1 MFDNPFLSD
10 TPLGGGYQPSLRLD
24 AKRGELYTVDPGGPG
39 EDPRRTTVPIGTLVI
54 IDFGCTLLG
63 GVIFKPK
70 FMERLVPLGA
80 AMPTFPDNEPWQM
93 ATRLQVVVDG
103 HGGLRSWLITG
114 KIITR
119 QMAQLR
125 VLFGYRSEAAHGQ
138 IPVFKLTGFAPAQ
151 TEYGTFYT
159 PILELVGFT
168 DRDEG
173 TYGPRLVPPPPPIL
187 AASVVPPALP
197 EPTDP
202 NASHEAPTVSDQPP
216 TSAASSETLAATARP
231 AAQSTPKSEPPE
243 TPPSPSGPDPFAA
256 YRPVPL
262 GKKPG
267 GKKPY

>member
-10 TPLGGGYQPSLRLD
+10 TPLGGSYQPSLRLD
-24 AKRGELYTVDPGGPG
+24 AKRGELYTVDLGGPG
-39 EDPRRTTVPIGTLVI
+39 EDPRRATVSIGTLII
-54 IDFGCTLLG
+54 IDFGCALLG

-70 FMERLVPLGA
+70 FTERLVPLGA
-80 AMPTFPDNEPWQM
+80 AMPAFPDNEPWQM

-103 HGGLRSWLITG
+103 HGGLRTWLITG

-119 QMAQLR
+119 RMAQLR
-125 VLFGYRSEAAHGQ
+125 ILCGYRLEAAQGQ
-138 IPVFKLTGFAPAQ
+138 IPVYKLTGFAPAE

-173 TYGPRLVPPPPPIL
+173 TYGPRLVSPPPPIL
-187 AASVVPPALP
+187 AASAVPPALP

-202 NASHEAPTVSDQPP
+202 NAAHEAPTVSDQLQTP
-216 TSAASSETLAATARP
+216 AASPETPGATAGP
-231 AAQSTPKSEPPE
+231 AAQPTSRSEPPKA
-243 TPPSPSGPDPFAA
+243 PPSPSGPDPFAA
-256 YRPVPL
+256 YRPVPA